1 MVDFYVDGGD
11 DDDGDDDYAVDG
23 SGGVVVGWCTLGVR
37 MFGRVS
43 IISIISASMGAKV
56 FMAMKDNSVIG
67 AKSLKFYFLGEW

>member
-1 MVDFYVDGGD
+1 
-11 DDDGDDDYAVDG
+11 
-23 SGGVVVGWCTLGVR
+23 